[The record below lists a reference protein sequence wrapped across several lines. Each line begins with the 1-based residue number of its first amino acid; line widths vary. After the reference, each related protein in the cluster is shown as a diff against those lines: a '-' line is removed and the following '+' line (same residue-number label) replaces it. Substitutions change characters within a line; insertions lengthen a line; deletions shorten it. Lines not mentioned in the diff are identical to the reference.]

1 MIAPRRKMRDVLK
14 LCCISALFLPLPSC
28 APAFNPPAPD
38 VVLARHPQSSP
49 DLVRRGYTV
58 HQEKCGKCHGF
69 EDPARYSASDLAGR
83 IIPEMS
89 RKSKLETADQEALLA
104 YLIAV
109 REKK

>member
-1 MIAPRRKMRDVLK
+1 MKDVLK
-14 LCCISALFLPLPSC
+14 ICWISVLFLPLPSC

-49 DLVRRGYTV
+49 ELVWRGYTV

-69 EDPARYSASDLAGR
+69 EDPARYSVPDLAGR

-89 RKSKLETADQEALLA
+89 RKAKLGVADREALLA
-104 YLIAV
+104 YLTAA
-109 REKK
+109 RGKN

>member
-1 MIAPRRKMRDVLK
+1 MKGVFK
-14 LCCISALFLPLPSC
+14 VCWISALFLPLPSC

-38 VVLARHPQSSP
+38 VVLVRHPQASP
-49 DLVRRGYTV
+49 ELVLRGYAV

-89 RKSKLETADQEALLA
+89 RKAKLGAVDREALLA
-104 YLIAV
+104 YLTAV